1 MNTAGKSD
9 PYKISSDLSLAWH
22 KAKREGVSV
31 EILNQMAKAFELAL
45 AEDRIRNGYKP
56 QPQIFTRS
64 SKRWQTDANGKTHFV
79 S

>member
-1 MNTAGKSD
+1 MNNVTKKSD

-45 AEDRIRNGYKP
+45 AEDRIKNGYKP
-56 QPQIFTRS
+56 QIFARS
-64 SKRWQTDANGKTHFV
+64 SKRWQTDANGNTHFV

>member
-1 MNTAGKSD
+1 MNNVTKKLD
-9 PYKISSDLSLAWH
+9 PYKTSSDLSLAWH

-45 AEDRIRNGYKP
+45 AEDRVKNGYK
-56 QPQIFTRS
+56 PQIFTRS
-64 SKRWQTDANGKTHFV
+64 SKRWQTDANGKTHHV